1 MKGIFVIIA
10 LLMLSI
16 ASFSQTKR
24 IAHRSHSG
32 KNSTFT
38 VKSIHNFGEVPPH
51 VLATMDSLN
60 KLKVKSV
67 KKPVTDTVKKSYT
80 PIKKWKPKNVYKP
93 VTKTTR

>member
-10 LLMLSI
+10 LLMLSST
-16 ASFSQTKR
+16 SFSQTKR

-38 VKSIHNFGEVPPH
+38 VNSIHNFGEYYERIP
-51 VLATMDSLN
+51 TKDTIN
-60 KLKVKSV
+60 KLKANSAKKSAA
-67 KKPVTDTVKKSYT
+67 DTVKKSNAPVRKLKT
-80 PIKKWKPKNVYKP
+80 KKVYKP